1 MNIRNLIKI
10 DKNIQFYLKA
20 LALLFIISG
29 IFGFITAQQF
39 SLEAGIAVEQAVEE
53 LSFIEQMG
61 PWSIFLLIALNNSIK
76 ALFIMLLGIL
86 WGIIPIL
93 FIILNGYA
101 VGIVI
106 SVAIV
111 KTGLIPI
118 ILGILPHGI
127 LEIPAILIAAG
138 YGVWLGEMFAK
149 KLKNR
154 KIMLSI
160 YIKNVFDK
168 FIKVILPILITAAL
182 IETFITSWILNTF
195 FH

>member
-1 MNIRNLIKI
+1 M
-10 DKNIQFYLKA
+10 
-20 LALLFIISG
+20 
-29 IFGFITAQQF
+29 
-39 SLEAGIAVEQAVEE
+39 EQAAEE

-106 SVAIV
+106 SVAMV

-118 ILGILPHGI
+118 ILGIFPHGI
-127 LEIPAILIAAG
+127 LEIPVILLAAG
-138 YGVWLGEMFAK
+138 YGVWLGEMFSK

-154 KIMLSI
+154 KIILSW
-160 YIKNVFDK
+160 YIKNTIDK
-168 FIKVILPILITAAL
+168 FIKIILPILIIAAL
-182 IETFITSWILNTF
+182 IETFITSWILDTF
-195 FH
+195 I